1 MNYRII
7 SNLEIH
13 FDFIADRPNNNNGDS
28 FNSGPNNRNF
38 GNRPFNLNNGG
49 GGGGGGR
56 DGNSFPNDRFE
67 QNNQNSNGSFYE
79 DFDLNEFAR
88 NLIGFER
95 ALNENRQDIG
105 GNRNFNNRQQDSG
118 NNGTNFFGN
127 SSNWNFSN
135 GGPNNQ
141 INSRGGANNRPNNNR
156 NNFSSNDDT
165 LSGQHCIHMR
175 GLPYY
180 SDEMDVF
187 NVSSLF

>member
-1 MNYRII
+1 MT
-7 SNLEIH
+7 
-13 FDFIADRPNNNNGDS
+13 DRPNNNNGDS

-38 GNRPFNLNNGG
+38 GNRSFNSNNGG
-49 GGGGGGR
+49 GGR
-56 DGNSFPNDRFE
+56 NGNSFQNDRFE
-67 QNNQNSNGSFYE
+67 QNNQNSNGNFYE
-79 DFDLNEFAR
+79 DFDLNEFAK

-95 ALNENRQDIG
+95 ALNDNRQDFG

-118 NNGTNFFGN
+118 NNDNNFFGN
-127 SSNWNFSN
+127 SGNWNSSN

-141 INSRGGANNRPNNNR
+141 FNPRGGTNNRFNNNR

-165 LSGQHCIHMR
+165 PSGQHCIHMR

-187 NVSSLF
+187 NVSPLFWRWFLDEMKYSFDWS